1 MQAYAPDPRI
11 RLYFL
16 INSASIPMRSISVR
30 DARVHIDVLNA
41 PAGDKKWLTT
51 TSAGVV
57 PTETVIGGASKRVRA
72 VVY

>member
-1 MQAYAPDPRI
+1 MSSSYMPDAQI
-11 RLYFL
+11 RLYFF
-16 INSASIPMRSISVR
+16 INSASIPLRSIAVA

-41 PAGDKKWLTT
+41 PAGDKKWLTP

-57 PTETVIGGASKRVRA
+57 ANETVIGGGSKGRA